1 MTSKSKEPWPPWN
14 RIFGGTSVG
23 GNLKS
28 KAYVSVVSLTGD
40 HDRKKIEFEVG
51 QTCMALLRSLFLLQ
65 YWLLSA
71 STCQALYYNFSLTDN
86 SSNTATVK
94 LYWKPHF
101 IQVQL
106 EKNKGN

>member
-51 QTCMALLRSLFLLQ
+51 QTCMALLRSLFL
-65 YWLLSA
+65 
-71 STCQALYYNFSLTDN
+71 
-86 SSNTATVK
+86 
-94 LYWKPHF
+94 
-101 IQVQL
+101 
-106 EKNKGN
+106 